1 MPAARAGPCCDSCE
15 QHGVATQVIGTAAR
29 SSEGCLQTAN
39 GAVDAPLSVGRRG
52 THARRSKERSG
63 LRGRRAARSDERR
76 QRSARTN
83 ANALSCAYRS
93 GTFRRRYPH
102 MRQRTCGG
110 GSANPTYRDRA
121 LTPVVWTKNRRQSSA
136 SLVSPASKCASP
148 PRQLPGPPCQRY
160 RRLPLLRRRA

>member
-1 MPAARAGPCCDSCE
+1 MLRQLRAAWCCQRE
-15 QHGVATQVIGTAAR
+15 GQVIGTAAR

-39 GAVDAPLSVGRRG
+39 GAVDAPLSAGRRG

-83 ANALSCAYRS
+83 AKALSCAYRTKS

-136 SLVSPASKCASP
+136 SLVSPASKCAFP
-148 PRQLPGPPCQRY
+148 PRQLPGPLW
-160 RRLPLLRRRA
+160 RRCRWLPLLRRRR